1 MARLPRRSTLPAAAL
16 LAAAGVGLLGHAAL
30 SQEQAP
36 ITRGGTAATTA
47 GPSVAAVQLPDSAE
61 PSASP
66 PVDTATA
73 TSTPGTSPMSTPTVP
88 LSLPVSTPTDVRIP
102 SLGVESTL
110 APLGLLPDG
119 SLEVPT
125 DFQQAGWYTGGV
137 TPGEVGTAVI
147 AGHVDSSRGPAVFFR
162 LAALRAGDRV
172 QVSRSDGSTAAFV
185 VYRSEQF
192 AKDQFPTTA
201 VYGATGGAELRL
213 ITCGGDFDPGTKHYR
228 DNIVVFAR
236 LQAN

>member
-1 MARLPRRSTLPAAAL
+1 MAGA
-16 LAAAGVGLLGHAAL
+16 
-30 SQEQAP
+30 
-36 ITRGGTAATTA
+36 
-47 GPSVAAVQLPDSAE
+47 SVAVRHPFSAE
-61 PSASP
+61 SSAFS

-73 TSTPGTSPMSTPTVP
+73 ASTPGTSPMSTPTVP
-88 LSLPVSTPTDVRIP
+88 LSLSASTPTDVRIP
-102 SLGVESTL
+102 SLGVASTL

-147 AGHVDSSRGPAVFFR
+147 AGHVDSYRGPALFFR

-172 QVSRSDGSTAAFV
+172 QVPRADGSTATFV

-192 AKDQFPTTA
+192 AKDQFPTRA
-201 VYGATGGAELRL
+201 VYGATGEAELRL
-213 ITCGGDFDPGTKHYR
+213 ITCGGDFDRGTKHYR
-228 DNIVVFAR
+228 DDVVVFAR

>member
-1 MARLPRRSTLPAAAL
+1 M
-16 LAAAGVGLLGHAAL
+16 GLLGHAAL

-36 ITRGGTAATTA
+36 TLTRGGTAATMA
-47 GPSVAAVQLPDSAE
+47 GPSVAAVQFPVSAE

-73 TSTPGTSPMSTPTVP
+73 TSTPGTSPPTPTVP
-88 LSLPVSTPTDVRIP
+88 LSLPASTPTDVRIP
-102 SLGVESTL
+102 SLGVDSTL

-147 AGHVDSSRGPAVFFR
+147 AGHVDSHRGPAVFFR
-162 LAALRAGDRV
+162 LAALRVGDRV
-172 QVSRSDGSTAAFV
+172 QVPRADGSTATFV
-185 VYRSEQF
+185 VYRTEQF

-201 VYGATGGAELRL
+201 VYGATGEAELRL
-213 ITCGGDFDPGTKHYR
+213 ITCGGAFDRGTKSYR
-228 DNIVVFAR
+228 DDVVVFAR